1 MKKLLALLLAL
12 TFVFA
17 FAACG
22 GSETASTDDSSAD
35 FGASSEDA
43 SEESSEDISEDV
55 SEDASEDASEDTSEE
70 SGEAEE
76 LPAFISNFVSI
87 GAVDTAVRATSANA
101 IQLTG
106 IDDNIGYGTINL
118 CTPVYGTIKADDV
131 KEDYAMAVFT
141 YSGEYFGYVMT
152 EFYNVGEIA
161 ADAKSPEDG
170 FIILA
175 HKAQSTYI
183 AKLND
188 LKGSTETVFP
198 HGLHLYEGADV
209 TIKKASAAI
218 NVDGSFNAEEWEAY
232 HVGEIKPES
241 PNWSY
246 AQFDAGNYYS
256 LGNYYMTYDDSYV
269 YLAVVIKSPYHFCP
283 IAPDTAGD
291 MWKYECI
298 QVKASEVSPAGDY
311 IAENYD
317 HVINKTAHNEG
328 VVHSYGFAANDSGE
342 TCFYESGTD
351 FTGLAGCSRD
361 DATQTT
367 VYEVAIAWES
377 LEITPE
383 EGVEFGLTFS
393 VNSTSEEDFN
403 NGGWKNVTLRNGGG
417 VIGRNDWSKIPVI
430 TLG

>member
-1 MKKLLALLLAL
+1 MKRSLILFLTALL
-12 TFVFA
+12 VFS
-17 FAACG
+17 FAACNG
-22 GSETASTDDSSAD
+22 ESEESVVFSGAEISENDESTEQSREDSSA
-35 FGASSEDA
+35 SEV
-43 SEESSEDISEDV
+43 SEESKQP
-55 SEDASEDASEDTSEE
+55 
-70 SGEAEE
+70 
-76 LPAFISNFVSI
+76 LPDFIANFVSI
-87 GAVDTAVRATSANA
+87 GTVDTKVNAQSPNSICLTAIDGSLEYGAIVLYTSEYGSVSGAELEEFAV
-101 IQLTG
+101 
-106 IDDNIGYGTINL
+106 
-118 CTPVYGTIKADDV
+118 
-131 KEDYAMAVFT
+131 AVF
-141 YSGEYFGYVMT
+141 EYNEKLFGYSLKSFA
-152 EFYNVGEIA
+152 EVGKAE
-161 ADAKSPEDG
+161 DVSVPEDG
-170 FIILA
+170 FVIAAHSTRKAYIDKLA
-175 HKAQSTYI
+175 KIPAS
-183 AKLND
+183 
-188 LKGSTETVFP
+188 ETVFP
-198 HGLHLYEGADV
+198 HGLHLYKGADV
-209 TIKKASAAI
+209 TIKKASTAI

-328 VVHSYGFAANDSGE
+328 VVHSYGFAANDNGE

-367 VYEVAIAWES
+367 VYEVAISWES